1 MSLARFCDDGCIV
14 NIRINRWKLC
24 GGMRDVSR
32 ICGVGCLFMNLAQP
46 KKKSLSKCSRCK
58 KQRGLRCFVGVDSL
72 RKMSVEFVNWQGW
85 QAGQALRAA
94 RKGRLFPSCSF
105 QEVPGRFSPR
115 RNAGRS
121 GADRLKWTDR
131 WIEQDA
137 DRWQSGGLRN
147 QYHGIRRM
155 MENPF

>member
-1 MSLARFCDDGCIV
+1 MAVPVIV
-14 NIRINRWKLC
+14 GILRRRPFVRIRN
-24 GGMRDVSR
+24 GGR
-32 ICGVGCLFMNLAQP
+32 IREVGGLFMNLAQLRR
-46 KKKSLSKCSRCK
+46 KGLSKCSSCK

-72 RKMSVEFVNWQGW
+72 RKMTVESVIWQGW

-94 RKGRLFPSCSF
+94 RKGRLFPSYSF
-105 QEVPGRFSPR
+105 QVVPRRFSPR

-121 GADRLKWTDR
+121 RADRKMWTER

-147 QYHGIRRM
+147 QYHDLLIM
-155 MENPF
+155 IVNPF

>member
-1 MSLARFCDDGCIV
+1 
-14 NIRINRWKLC
+14 
-24 GGMRDVSR
+24 
-32 ICGVGCLFMNLAQP
+32 MNLAQLR
-46 KKKSLSKCSRCK
+46 KKGLSKCSSCK
-58 KQRGLRCFVGVDSL
+58 KQRGLRRFVGVDSL
-72 RKMSVEFVNWQGW
+72 RKMSVEFGIWQGW

-121 GADRLKWTDR
+121 GADRLRWTDR

-147 QYHGIRRM
+147 QYHGIRVM

>member
-1 MSLARFCDDGCIV
+1 
-14 NIRINRWKLC
+14 
-24 GGMRDVSR
+24 
-32 ICGVGCLFMNLAQP
+32 MNSAQP
-46 KKKSLSKCSRCK
+46 KKKGLSKCSSSK

-72 RKMSVEFVNWQGW
+72 RKMSVEFGIWQGW

-121 GADRLKWTDR
+121 GADRLKWTNR

-147 QYHGIRRM
+147 QHHGIRVV